1 MLLDQR
7 IKEREHGE
15 MGGEA
20 IISNIFI
27 KGGRLFEGGD

>member
-1 MLLDQR
+1 MLLDQG
-7 IKEREHGE
+7 IKETEHGE
-15 MGGEA
+15 RVGEA